1 MPRSNRQFAQE
12 AERDEFGRLKPVDAL
27 ARFASKCAFDPATG
41 CVMWIGTTTHGHGRN
56 EPYGYFWF
64 EGKMWLA
71 HRWAAHFIHG
81 FDIEGLE
88 VDHCC
93 PCGPST
99 LCVQHLAGET
109 GEANRALR
117 HERTP
122 RPAAGQSNETRRYW
136 LFVEIGIEQH
146 RPAERDAG
154 DVPFYEPPAWLK
166 PFLAKSENDNDCP
179 F

>member
-1 MPRSNRQFAQE
+1 MPRSIRNFARE
-12 AERDEFGRLKPVDAL
+12 TKGLLTPTDAL
-27 ARFASKCAFDPATG
+27 ARFASKCAFDPVTG
-41 CVMWIGTTTHGHGRN
+41 CVMWIGTTTHGKGRN

-71 HRWAAHFIHG
+71 HRWAAHHIHDL
-81 FDIEGLE
+81 DIEGLD

-117 HERTP
+117 HERTS
-122 RPAAGQSNETRRYW
+122 RPIAAQSPETRRRW
-136 LFVEIGIEQH
+136 LFVAIGIEPYQ
-146 RPAERDAG
+146 PATRDTDGA
-154 DVPFYEPPAWLK
+154 PFFDPPAWLA
-166 PFLAKSENDNDCP
+166 PFLSKAENDDDCP

>member
-1 MPRSNRQFAQE
+1 MPAALKSGAIVCP
-12 AERDEFGRLKPVDAL
+12 RDANGRLLPMDPL
-27 ARFASKCAFDPATG
+27 TRFASKCAFDPTTG

-71 HRWAAHFIHG
+71 HRWAAHHIHG
-81 FDIEGLE
+81 FNIHEME

-93 PCGPST
+93 PAGPST
-99 LCVQHLAGET
+99 LCVQHVKPET
-109 GEANRALR
+109 GDVNRALR

-122 RPAAGQSNETRRYW
+122 RAAQTGLKKQYW
-136 LFVEIGIEQH
+136 LLVSMGYEEFK
-146 RPAERDAG
+146 PAERIPG
-154 DVPFYEPPAWLK
+154 DVPFFDPPEWIA
-166 PFLAKSENDNDCP
+166 PFLPKLEVSDDCP